1 MTDDSLLVA
10 ETLAIFLF
18 AGFIKGIVGL
28 GLPVLAIGLLS
39 LVIPPAQAVA
49 LLAVPSIVTNVWQ
62 LAAGP
67 HLAALTRRLWALLLA
82 SFIAVLAGL
91 STGFLV
97 ADAKGYALA
106 AVGVSL
112 LVYGLL
118 GLAPFHI
125 RVPARNERWLGPLI
139 GAATGL
145 VASATGVLSIPSVPY
160 LEALGLRRDELVQAL
175 GLSFS
180 VTTAALMIGLFRYGV
195 MQMSV
200 AALSLVALAPALAGM
215 AAGQW
220 VRMRIHPQAFR
231 VIFFLGLVAL
241 GGHLLW
247 RTLV

>member
-1 MTDDSLLVA
+1 MLDDSFPVA
-10 ETLAIFLF
+10 AILAIFLF

-28 GLPVLAIGLLS
+28 GLPVLAVGLLS
-39 LVIPPAQAVA
+39 LAMPPAQAVA
-49 LLAVPSIVTNVWQ
+49 LLTVPSIVTNLWQ

-67 HLAALTRRLWALLLA
+67 HLAALTCRLWTLLLA

-106 AVGVSL
+106 AVGGSL
-112 LVYGLL
+112 VLYGLL
-118 GLAPFHI
+118 GLTPLHM
-125 RVPARNERWLGPLI
+125 RVPARNERWLAPLV

-160 LEALGLRRDELVQAL
+160 LDALGLRRDELVQAL

-180 VTTAALMIGLFRYGV
+180 VTTAALMMGLFRYGV
-195 MQMSV
+195 LQVSV
-200 AALSLVALAPALAGM
+200 ATLSLVALAPALAGM

-220 VRMRIHPQAFR
+220 VRTRIHPQAFR
-231 VIFFLGLVAL
+231 VIFFLGLVIL

-247 RTLV
+247 RTPA

>member
-39 LVIPPAQAVA
+39 LVMPPAQAVA
-49 LLAVPSIVTNVWQ
+49 LLTVPSIVTNVWQ
-62 LAAGP
+62 LAGP

-82 SFIAVLAGL
+82 SFVAVLAGL